1 MTAVVG
7 VGITVGAL
15 LGVLGVLVVKLW
27 RGGGDD

>member
-7 VGITVGAL
+7 VAITIGAL

-27 RGGGDD
+27 RGESE

>member
-7 VGITVGAL
+7 VAITTGAL

-27 RGGGDD
+27 KGGGDD